1 MIQDITTEELTD
13 ILDVSDIAVM
23 ADYLI
28 DRAEQIT
35 RQTGTQHGIQFS
47 LESLMPRVS
56 DIQPTPDD
64 GTPWLPAVHV
74 SAGRPEFSDAERAK
88 ARRDIAHTVQVLAA
102 VRAYTEGLIDEETFN
117 RILAV
122 QLEDADLVVPESV
135 VPE

>member
-1 MIQDITTEELTD
+1 MIQDITNEELTD
-13 ILDVSDIAVM
+13 ILDVSDIVVM

-28 DRAEQIT
+28 SRAEQIT
-35 RQTGTQHGIQFS
+35 RPGTQHGIQFS
-47 LESLMPRVS
+47 LESLMPVS